1 MQRGN
6 GETMKLPSIRTSAT
20 KEAKSGD
27 ADPKAGDA
35 DPKSGEADPKS
46 PHFFQEA
53 YPGVVPCALCRA
65 RKSDPIHLT
74 VEANESP
81 RWGM

>member
-6 GETMKLPSIRTSAT
+6 GETMKLPSIRPSAT
-20 KEAKSGD
+20 KEPKAVD

-35 DPKSGEADPKS
+35 DPKS
-46 PHFFQEA
+46 PHYFQEA
-53 YPGVVPCALCRA
+53 FPGVVPCALCRG
-65 RKSDPIHLT
+65 RESDPIHLT